1 MYIEYGAALSKLTN
15 RVTVVDIFDS
25 EEEARKSVLEIEQ
38 KGLLVAHISIV
49 AKDYVDSQSVINW
62 GNITASG
69 GLASFL
75 TKLGISDQAISRFV
89 EATDQGKFLIV
100 EVGNDR
106 EASQVQH
113 VLEKAGHTNQQ

>member
-1 MYIEYGAALSKLTN
+1 M
-15 RVTVVDIFDS
+15 
-25 EEEARKSVLEIEQ
+25 LEIEQ